1 MVLPLWRRTAFAVLA
16 FALLVACAQSAA
28 TPDTARFILKLR
40 DAGGTDAV
48 ATLAARTRTRL
59 TYIRALSGG
68 THLVALPSAQAS
80 ADLVRLRADGAVE
93 FIEPERRYQHQ

>member
-1 MVLPLWRRTAFAVLA
+1 MVLPLWRRAALAALAV
-16 FALLVACAQSAA
+16 ALLAACVQSAA

-40 DAGGTDAV
+40 AAGDADTV
-48 ATLAARTRTRL
+48 ATLAARTHTRL
-59 TYIRALSGG
+59 TYIKALSGG
-68 THLVALPSAQAS
+68 THLVALPSAHAS